1 MFGFLYFLFKLMIF
15 LVFFVSFI
23 IIINQLIYLKLKSK
37 KNKLF
42 GNDLKIVSFIH
53 PFCADCGGGEKVLW
67 RMITSLINFKPN
79 LQNNTKK
86 IKINIISGQKIDLN
100 ELKQK
105 LQERFKIN
113 FNQTHNN
120 NNSFVNDIEIITINS
135 GFILK
140 PQKIATMILQIF
152 GQILFA
158 FYIISTIYSDVYCD
172 STGLPFSYF
181 ILKLFGHAKV
191 TSYTHYPFISNDM
204 LNDIKKNVPG
214 VHSQGIFS
222 KMKFLN
228 KIKILYYKFILW
240 FYSFMGK
247 FVDFSFV
254 NSTWTFNHMNEIW
267 KNNKI
272 LILYPPCSTEIYQEC
287 FSNNNRNNLIVSFAQ
302 FRPEKNQQMQ
312 IEIFNKIKAKFNNLE
327 LHILGAVR
335 NEDDQKLFDNLQNY
349 INNLNLTNSVKL
361 IKNAPTSKVQD
372 EFKKAKIGIHTMRD
386 EHFGISIIE
395 MMAAGLIVI
404 THNSAG
410 AKFDI
415 IGPSK
420 KPVGFLAENEEEF
433 INQIIEILNNYNSI
447 ANSIK
452 NNALKQANNFSD
464 SSFAENF
471 LKEIDNFI

>member
-1 MFGFLYFLFKLMIF
+1 MFGFLYFLYKLILF
-15 LVFFVSFI
+15 SVFFIGFI
-23 IIINQLIYLKLKSK
+23 ILITQLIYLKLKSR
-37 KNKLF
+37 KNKIF
-42 GNDLKIVSFIH
+42 GKDLKIVSFVH

-67 RMITSLINFKPN
+67 RMITSLLNFKPN
-79 LQNNTKK
+79 VQNQTKK
-86 IKINIISGQKIDLN
+86 IKINIISGQTINLK

-113 FNQTHNN
+113 FNSNP
-120 NNSFVNDIEIITINS
+120 NNSFVIDIEIITINV

-140 PQKIATMILQIF
+140 PQKIATMILQIL

-158 FYIISTIYSDVYCD
+158 FYIITTIYSDVYCD
-172 STGLPFSYF
+172 TTGLPFSYF
-181 ILKLFGHAKV
+181 IFKIFGHSKV

-214 VHSQGIFS
+214 VHSRGIFG
-222 KMKFLN
+222 KIGFLK

-247 FVDFSFV
+247 FIDFSFT
-254 NSTWTFNHMNEIW
+254 NSTWTFNHMKEIW
-267 KNNKI
+267 KNNNI
-272 LILYPPCSTEIYQEC
+272 SILYPPCSTEIYQEC

-302 FRPEKNQQMQ
+302 FRPEKNQKMQ
-312 IEIFNKIKAKFNNLE
+312 IDIFNQIKPKFNNLE

-335 NEDDQKLFDNLQNY
+335 NEDDQKLFDGLQNY
-349 INNLNLTNSVKL
+349 INSLNLSQSVKL
-361 IKNAPTSKVQD
+361 IKNAPTSLVQE

-420 KPVGFLAENEEEF
+420 KPVGFLVENEEGF
-433 INQIIEILNNYNSI
+433 ISQISEILNNYNSI
-447 ANSIK
+447 GNNIK
-452 NNALKQANNFSD
+452 INALQQANKFSD
-464 SSFAENF
+464 SSFSENF
-471 LKEIDNFI
+471 LKEIDKII